1 MDYYEVLAVDPKAN
15 ADEVKAAY
23 RALQKA
29 VHPDL
34 AGEYASI
41 AARARERGE
50 RRAAI
55 PARSRVVR
63 PRPLGV
69 ARARGDVAAEDA
81 SLMNP
86 APLSRWS
93 GPARDEPESAKG
105 RHDAV
110 FVDESQCVGCLQCA
124 LLAPKTFF
132 IETRHGCARA
142 VDQWADGRDAVEDAA
157 AACPVRCI
165 HFVDRATELPLLER
179 VAARLW
185 TEGGGKIQ
193 VRSIQ
198 TYFTHRPVSTLDRV
212 PFQLTGEPFF
222 VWNGPQA
229 GGVGRVYGKSSP
241 FDVAAA
247 LKRRG
252 VVRWP
257 SRSGGGTKT
266 DTSKAGAAIDAAVK
280 AAAAAAAARAERD
293 AWRGAKEEGEA
304 LVDENDDDDDDAT
317 TAIEIAVPVS
327 AYIADDVGV
336 AGAGCE
342 RGGNGGKGASA
353 AEVARVT
360 SLLRSGSGSGS
371 RSGSSDD
378 GDDALLSGSSA
389 AATEFWEPLPV
400 SERAASASFE
410 EETDDG
416 FAPSEWLAKVRSNV
430 VASRRSS
437 GDVAAADANVDQP
450 PAAPAAAPAPRK
462 VIKARSVAA
471 SLPPF
476 STVAAAL
483 LIAAATTNGAGD
495 AGGAAA
501 AEQIISVNGALWTPG
516 PFAQFACCAVSWIV
530 LLQATVQVV
539 DAVVFVTTQEIH
551 DGK

>member
-41 AARARERGE
+41 AAALVNEANVVLQSPRDRASFDRD
-50 RRAAI
+50 RAEW
-55 PARSRVVR
+55 
-63 PRPLGV
+63 
-69 ARARGDVAAEDA
+69 RARGDVAAEDA

-198 TYFTHRPVSTLDRV
+198 TFFTHRPVSTLDRV
-212 PFQLTGEPFF
+212 PFQLTGEPFL
-222 VWNGPQA
+222 
-229 GGVGRVYGKSSP
+229 YGM
-241 FDVAAA
+241 A
-247 LKRRG
+247 LRRG
-252 VVRWP
+252 A
-257 SRSGGGTKT
+257 S
-266 DTSKAGAAIDAAVK
+266 DASTG
-280 AAAAAAAARAERD
+280 RA
-293 AWRGAKEEGEA
+293 
-304 LVDENDDDDDDAT
+304 
-317 TAIEIAVPVS
+317 
-327 AYIADDVGV
+327 
-336 AGAGCE
+336 
-342 RGGNGGKGASA
+342 
-353 AEVARVT
+353 
-360 SLLRSGSGSGS
+360 
-371 RSGSSDD
+371 
-378 GDDALLSGSSA
+378 
-389 AATEFWEPLPV
+389 
-400 SERAASASFE
+400 
-410 EETDDG
+410 
-416 FAPSEWLAKVRSNV
+416 
-430 VASRRSS
+430 RRSTS
-437 GDVAAADANVDQP
+437 
-450 PAAPAAAPAPRK
+450 PR
-462 VIKARSVAA
+462 R
-471 SLPPF
+471 
-476 STVAAAL
+476 
-483 LIAAATTNGAGD
+483 
-495 AGGAAA
+495 
-501 AEQIISVNGALWTPG
+501 
-516 PFAQFACCAVSWIV
+516 
-530 LLQATVQVV
+530 
-539 DAVVFVTTQEIH
+539 
-551 DGK
+551 